1 MNFFKDNSRTA
12 IIKRLLILL
21 VAILIVFASINAV
34 WYLGYQQ
41 KYNAIASKLNATYID
56 DIEEAD
62 RLRYTKEIGDYTI
75 TMKMPSYLGSGG
87 FVSVGKTDGYITVT
101 DDEGNIVD
109 SSDMCITLFIWP
121 KYFSD
126 YKIGL
131 DFYDEVN
138 SIMEQVEFTS
148 SLEMMHTDTLD
159 DEFVEYINQL
169 VAEYEDEIMYLIHL
183 AEETLEIDIVQN

>member
-34 WYLGYQQ
+34 WYFGYQQ

-109 SSDMCITLFIWP
+109 GSDMCITLFIWP

-148 SLEMMHTDTLD
+148 NLEMMHTDTLD

>member
-34 WYLGYQQ
+34 WYFGYQQ

>member
-34 WYLGYQQ
+34 WYFGYQQ
-41 KYNAIASKLNATYID
+41 KYNVIASKLNATYID

-169 VAEYEDEIMYLIHL
+169 VSEYEDEIMYLIHL

>member
-34 WYLGYQQ
+34 WYFGYQQ

-109 SSDMCITLFIWP
+109 GSDMCITLFIWP

>member
-34 WYLGYQQ
+34 WYFGYQQ

-56 DIEEAD
+56 DVEEAD
-62 RLRYTKEIGDYTI
+62 LLRYTKEIGDYTI

-109 SSDMCITLFIWP
+109 NSDMCITLFIWP

-138 SIMEQVEFTS
+138 SIMEQVEFTYN
-148 SLEMMHTDTLD
+148 LEMMHTDTLD

-169 VAEYEDEIMYLIHL
+169 VAEYEEEIMYLIHL

>member
-21 VAILIVFASINAV
+21 VAILIVFASINTV
-34 WYLGYQQ
+34 WYFGYQQ

-148 SLEMMHTDTLD
+148 NLEMMHTDTLD